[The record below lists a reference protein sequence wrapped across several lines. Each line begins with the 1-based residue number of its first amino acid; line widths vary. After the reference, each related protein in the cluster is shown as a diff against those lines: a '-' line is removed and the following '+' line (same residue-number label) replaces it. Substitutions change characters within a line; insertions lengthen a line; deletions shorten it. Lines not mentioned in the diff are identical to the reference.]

1 MEEITNNANQQELIL
16 RALQTSADRKRREEL
31 TGTQK
36 TSKQT
41 TKQANY
47 LKTLQS
53 ETSVAKKREEKK

>member
-41 TKQANY
+41 TKQTNY

-53 ETSVAKKREEKK
+53 ETSLSKKREEKK